1 MGKYKLA
8 LKSEDLKKKFDAT
21 RTNEEMYELV
31 AKYLE
36 SVKNNSIEKDGW
48 AKSSYCVSKMCID
61 VYA

>member
-31 AKYLE
+31 AKY
-36 SVKNNSIEKDGW
+36 
-48 AKSSYCVSKMCID
+48 
-61 VYA
+61 